1 MLVQDEIKFM
11 STRDISKFTES
22 VFKQYQDDELK
33 RYIEVIDAQVVMK
46 MKKLQAE
53 KK

>member
-1 MLVQDEIKFM
+1 
-11 STRDISKFTES
+11 
-22 VFKQYQDDELK
+22 LK

-53 KK
+53 KKWW